1 MKKKKSHPILTR
13 LLSLVLVLAIMLV
26 VAVMMVPFQF
36 HDEDAGYADY
46 GNWMAQTLSPDLRM
60 VDVAMPGSH
69 DSLSYEIDFLSQV
82 DDASVTAPLD
92 QVFLKGLAVRQS
104 KTQEL
109 TVKEQLESGVRYLDL
124 RVSYDETE
132 KKWYGVNN
140 FKSVLLSE
148 ALLQVNDFLLSH
160 PGEVVILAFRC
171 CYDSR
176 EADGLAGE
184 KGAAE
189 LYALLEDS
197 GLTFFLEEDVS
208 LATVTYG
215 ELTGGGSH
223 SAALVLMEETG
234 GAANLLSYGDS
245 VSLAAYD
252 TDSAE
257 AVFSGLN
264 DTAKQMKNSVSVQN
278 MFRVQEDVL
287 TMPAS
292 VGGVIR
298 SVSTWSLLR
307 RADAFNET
315 WLSTYE
321 TISVGTEQ
329 DWLEAMPVVLTDNA
343 GVGDNAQQL
352 MELIL
357 EYNQELD

>member
-1 MKKKKSHPILTR
+1 MKKKKGHPILIR

-36 HDEDAGYADY
+36 HDEDAGYTDY
-46 GNWMAQTLSPDLRM
+46 GNWMAETLSGDVRM
-60 VDVAMPGSH
+60 VDVAMPGAH
-69 DSLSYEIDFLSQV
+69 DSLSYEIDFLSEV
-82 DDASVTAPLD
+82 DSTSAAAPLD

-109 TVKEQLESGVRYLDL
+109 TVKEQLTSGVRYLDL
-124 RVSYDETE
+124 QVSYDASD
-132 KKWYGVNN
+132 KKWYGVCN

-176 EADGLAGE
+176 EADGLAGTR
-184 KGAAE
+184 GAEE
-189 LYALLEDS
+189 LYELLEDS
-197 GLTFFLEEDVS
+197 GLTYFMEEDVA

-215 ELTGGGSH
+215 ELTDEGSH

-234 GAANLLSYGDS
+234 DAADLLPYEDS
-245 VSLAAYD
+245 VYSVSYD

-264 DTAKQMKNSVSVQN
+264 DTAKQMLNSVSAQT
-278 MFRVQEDVL
+278 MLRVQQDVL
-287 TMPAS
+287 TMPSS
-292 VGGVIR
+292 VIGVMR
-298 SVSTWSLLR
+298 SVRTWSLLR
-307 RADAFNET
+307 RADAFNEA
-315 WLSTYE
+315 WLSAYE
-321 TISVGTEQ
+321 TTSVGTEL
-329 DWLEAMPVVLTDNA
+329 DWLASMPIVLMDNA
-343 GVGDNAQQL
+343 GVGENARQL
-352 MELIL
+352 MELII
-357 EYNQELD
+357 EYDRELG